1 MFHTC
6 IYAKFFLSLRLKSK
20 NLPAMKTK
28 LSSHLCMVFLRNF
41 LFFILIFGALTPYAQ
56 ISDLIYKSVM
66 DPIDAYKG

>member
-1 MFHTC
+1 
-6 IYAKFFLSLRLKSK
+6 
-20 NLPAMKTK
+20 MKTK